1 MSKQLPTNRK
11 LQVPITGTLLLRM
24 KFTDQT
30 NNWPISTGRN
40 GLPQPTYKAVAHLKW
55 QQNNLQQT
63 TIHHTPSLNTERRTP
78 PYHTLMLPTSLP
90 RTANLHTKII
100 FEWNPPAKW
109 LIGQFPPAKVD
120 YHNQPL
126 LNYSSHSPLLHTV
139 VATLIIS
146 NKHMCWC
153 STVKATKQ
161 TKNHTLPNTIS

>member
-1 MSKQLPTNRK
+1 
-11 LQVPITGTLLLRM
+11 M

-90 RTANLHTKII
+90 TTANLHTKII

-126 LNYSSHSPLLHTV
+126 LNYSSHSPLSSIPLLPLSSL
-139 VATLIIS
+139 ATSTCVKTTS
-146 NKHMCWC
+146 NKP
-153 STVKATKQ
+153 Q
-161 TKNHTLPNTIS
+161 TPSPNHRHDASSNEIHRPNK